1 MEMKKSSNNNNTNH
15 NKDDSSDDDEYD
27 DNERKR
33 YEKWCGR
40 NGREKK
46 KSQTNLLKLFHITSA
61 ICFSIPPFD
70 YDQNQFMRNLRNFR
84 MNYTAVKGL

>member
-1 MEMKKSSNNNNTNH
+1 MEMKKSNNNNNNN
-15 NKDDSSDDDEYD
+15 NKDDGGDDEYD

-33 YEKWCGR
+33 HEKWCGR
-40 NGREKK
+40 NGRAQK
-46 KSQTNLLKLFHITSA
+46 KSQTNLLQLSHITSA

-84 MNYTAVKGL
+84 MNYTAVKWL